1 MHKVVLL
8 LFASVVGCLVRAS
21 DNLDYG
27 TPAADCVVDRA
38 GYALGYSEEHEQAA
52 WVMYRMTREET
63 LTRAAVR
70 TDDFREDPNIVT
82 FSALPSD
89 YSRSGYDRGHLA
101 PAEDM
106 KFSETTMRDSFY
118 MSNMSPQKPDFNR
131 GVWKKLEKEVRRFAY
146 NEGSVFVITGP
157 ILERGLKKIG
167 RANKVSVPR
176 RFFKIVYDETPP
188 RKMIAFVL
196 PNEGSTQPLSSFVT
210 TVDEVESLS
219 GLDFFAG
226 LADED
231 ALESAADCSLW
242 IISHFLV

>member
-1 MHKVVLL
+1 MRKIALSLIAAFAGCVLW
-8 LFASVVGCLVRAS
+8 AS

-106 KFSETTMRDSFY
+106 KFSEVTMR
-118 MSNMSPQKPDFNR
+118 
-131 GVWKKLEKEVRRFAY
+131 
-146 NEGSVFVITGP
+146 
-157 ILERGLKKIG
+157 
-167 RANKVSVPR
+167 
-176 RFFKIVYDETPP
+176 
-188 RKMIAFVL
+188 
-196 PNEGSTQPLSSFVT
+196 
-210 TVDEVESLS
+210 
-219 GLDFFAG
+219 
-226 LADED
+226 
-231 ALESAADCSLW
+231 
-242 IISHFLV
+242 